1 MTHVRV
7 PVRVV
12 DGGRDAKLLPGGI
25 FGRLFGESIE
35 DERGTVRG
43 ARGDGVVRRRFRRL
57 GAIRERGRSGERGVP
72 LRSRGATWR
81 VRDASCAAFA
91 EDGVERGVDG
101 DVGEGRGWSARDG
114 GAVRGE
120 ALVEGL
126 GEEGG
131 EIGGVL
137 GRARDGDRGGE
148 DDGFPL
154 GPSLGGPSLGA
165 GGGEDRVAAE
175 VAGDGVGVA
184 ELVGRERHLASGVAL
199 GGLGHGRELGVDA
212 AKCGGDET
220 LQRAGIAAAARQ
232 LQGRHRRRED
242 GGRRRRRGGSAR
254 RRRWTEGGRG
264 GGPRRVRHER
274 PDEGRRVGKEPGE
287 DSRADCLC
295 CPSTARRPVRE
306 DAIASVTKGVP
317 G

>member
-1 MTHVRV
+1 MQNFSPEGSLGGCLASRSRTSAAPSAAHAETAWVADAFAVSAPSANAGGAASAACHLAVGV
-7 PVRVV
+7 P
-12 DGGRDAKLLPGGI
+12 
-25 FGRLFGESIE
+25 
-35 DERGTVRG
+35 RG
-43 ARGDGVVRRRFRRL
+43 AFGTL
-57 GAIRERGRSGERGVP
+57 
-72 LRSRGATWR
+72 SR
-81 VRDASCAAFA
+81 AAFA

-114 GAVRGE
+114 FAVRGE

-165 GGGEDRVAAE
+165 GGGEDRGAAE

-212 AKCGGDET
+212 AKGGGDET
-220 LQRAGIAAAARQ
+220 LQRAGITAAARQ

-242 GGRRRRRGGSAR
+242 GGRRRRGGGSAR
-254 RRRWTEGGRG
+254 RRRWTEGGEG
-264 GGPRRVRHER
+264 GGAS
-274 PDEGRRVGKEPGE
+274 EGATRTTGRGSAGREGAGE

-306 DAIASVTKGVP
+306 DAIASVTITKGVP
-317 G
+317 R

>member
-1 MTHVRV
+1 MQNFS
-7 PVRVV
+7 PEGSL
-12 DGGRDAKLLPGGI
+12 GGCLASRSRTSAAPSAAHAETAWVAGG
-25 FGRLFGESIE
+25 
-35 DERGTVRG
+35 
-43 ARGDGVVRRRFRRL
+43 FRRL
-57 GAIRERGRSGERGVP
+57 GAIRERGRRG
-72 LRSRGATWR
+72 RARRATWQSGCHVAR
-81 VRDASCAAFA
+81 SGRLRAAFA

-101 DVGEGRGWSARDG
+101 DVGEGRGWSAARRIRRPG
-114 GAVRGE
+114 R

-165 GGGEDRVAAE
+165 GGGEDRGAAE

-212 AKCGGDET
+212 AKGGGDET
-220 LQRAGIAAAARQ
+220 LQRAGITAAARQ

-242 GGRRRRRGGSAR
+242 GGRRRRGAGALGGGGGRKGGEGGGASEGATRTTGRGSAGR
-254 RRRWTEGGRG
+254 EGAGGRLSG
-264 GGPRRVRHER
+264 
-274 PDEGRRVGKEPGE
+274 
-287 DSRADCLC
+287 
-295 CPSTARRPVRE
+295 
-306 DAIASVTKGVP
+306 
-317 G
+317 